1 MPLDSR
7 LRFDTLI
14 VGAAN
19 RLAAAAARAVAESP
33 GTVYNPLFV
42 YGGPGLGKTHL
53 LGAIAHDVQAHYPAL
68 AVSYMPL
75 DDLVEEMH
83 AAIARNAAEQLRE
96 RLQKV
101 QVLLLD
107 DVQFL
112 TGRREMQSEMLR
124 LLNTLQAAGRQI
136 VMASDRAPGD
146 IADVD
151 ERLISRLS
159 GGLIVDLTAPDYETR
174 VAIVRAAC
182 QERAVELGPGVAE
195 ELALVS
201 AANVR
206 ELQGAFNRLLAHQSL
221 GETVD
226 VSRVRALLG
235 APPAARREQRP
246 AANEFASFLTDISSA
261 VAEHVDGWRTK
272 VSDAVATWSAA
283 GFRTAPLETLLA
295 AASPPPNWEAQVRG
309 FTTAAERL
317 QALEA
322 AAARLDPASA
332 GAALFRD
339 PENVGEAERHLE
351 RLSVEASRPPGPAPE
366 FTRDR
371 FVVGDANRL
380 AVTAADEVVADPG
393 RRYNPL
399 FLHGPGGTGKTHLAH
414 AIGNALV
421 AAGEPPRRVAVVR
434 GREFAEELIAALQEG
449 TVSLWRARY
458 RAVDALIVDDVQ
470 AVSGT
475 ERTQDELFHVFNALA
490 GAGRQLVFVADRP
503 PQALDGLEERLRSRF
518 EGGLV
523 TEVGAVNHADRS
535 APRLSMPVAAR
546 SADTFFLDD
555 EKVTWTW
562 PDIGARLIEEVR

>member
-1 MPLDSR
+1 MPLDER
-7 LRFDTLI
+7 LRFDTLV

-33 GTVYNPLFV
+33 GAVYNPLFV

-53 LGAIAHDVQAHYPAL
+53 LGAIAHEVRAHYPAL
-68 AVSYMPL
+68 TVSYMPL

-83 AAIARNAAEQLRE
+83 AAIARHETDQLRE
-96 RLQKV
+96 RLQRV

-112 TGRREMQSEMLR
+112 TGRREMQSEVLR

-174 VAIVRAAC
+174 VAIIRSCC
-182 QERAVELGPGVAE
+182 QERGVELAPGVAE
-195 ELALVS
+195 ELAHVS

-226 VSRVRALLG
+226 VSRVRELLG
-235 APPAARREQRP
+235 APPAPRRQQRP
-246 AANEFASFLTDISSA
+246 AANEFASFLTDITSA
-261 VAEHVDGWRTK
+261 VAEHVDGWRTT
-272 VSDAVATWSAA
+272 VADAIAEWSGA
-283 GFRTAPLETLLA
+283 GYRTAQLETLLA
-295 AASPPPNWEAQVRG
+295 APEPPPNWEAQVRSFVG
-309 FTTAAERL
+309 AAERL
-317 QALEA
+317 RALEA
-322 AAARLDPASA
+322 AARRLDPDLA
-332 GAALFRD
+332 GADTFRD
-339 PENVGEAERHLE
+339 PENVGDAERLVE
-351 RLSVEASRPPGPAPE
+351 RLSAEASPPPGPSPE
-366 FTRDR
+366 FTRDS
-371 FVVGDANRL
+371 FVAGTANRL
-380 AVTAADEVVADPG
+380 AVKAADEVAAEPG

-399 FLHGPGGTGKTHLAH
+399 FLHGAPGTGKTHLAH
-414 AIGNALV
+414 AIGNAL
-421 AAGEPPRRVAVVR
+421 AANGETTRRVAVVR

-449 TVSLWRARY
+449 TVSRWRARY
-458 RAVDALIVDDVQ
+458 RAIDALIVDDVQ

-490 GAGRQLVFVADRP
+490 SDGRQLVFVADRP
-503 PQALDGLEERLRSRF
+503 PQALEGLEQRLRSRF

-523 TEVGAVNHADRS
+523 AEVGMVPRTGHA

-546 SADTFFLDD
+546 GTDTFFLDD

>member
-1 MPLDSR
+1 MPLDAR

-53 LGAIAHDVQAHYPAL
+53 LGAIAHEVEAHDPGL
-68 AVSYMPL
+68 VVSYMPL

-83 AAIARNAAEQLRE
+83 AAIAHNAAEQLRE

-174 VAIVRAAC
+174 VAIVRAQC
-182 QERAVELGPGVAE
+182 QERGVELAPGVAE

-206 ELQGAFNRLLAHQSL
+206 ELQGAFNRLVAHQSL
-221 GETVD
+221 GESVD
-226 VSRVRALLG
+226 VSRVRELLG

-246 AANEFASFLTDISSA
+246 PADEFASFLTDITSA
-261 VAEHVDGWRTK
+261 VAEHVDGWRAR
-272 VSDAVATWSAA
+272 VSDAVATWSAS
-283 GFRTAPLETLLA
+283 GFRTAPLEALLGA
-295 AASPPPNWEAQVRG
+295 GLPPANWEAQVRA
-309 FTTAAERL
+309 FVTAAERL
-317 QALEA
+317 QSLEA
-322 AAARLDPASA
+322 AAVPLD
-332 GAALFRD
+332 AALEGAPVFRD
-339 PENVGEAERHLE
+339 PENVAEAERLVE
-351 RLSVEASRPPGPAPE
+351 RLSVEASPPPGPAPE
-366 FTRDR
+366 FMRDR

-380 AVTAADEVVADPG
+380 AAKAADEVVAQPG

-399 FLHGPGGTGKTHLAH
+399 FLHGPRGVGKTHLAH
-414 AIGNALV
+414 AIGNAL
-421 AAGEPPRRVAVVR
+421 AMADGSRRRVAVVR

-449 TVSLWRARY
+449 TVNLWRARY

-490 GAGRQLVFVADRP
+490 GAGRQLVFVSDRP
-503 PQALDGLEERLRSRF
+503 PQALEGLEDRLRSRF

-523 TEVGAVNHADRS
+523 TELGAVSYAERP

-546 SADTFFLDD
+546 GTDTFFLDV